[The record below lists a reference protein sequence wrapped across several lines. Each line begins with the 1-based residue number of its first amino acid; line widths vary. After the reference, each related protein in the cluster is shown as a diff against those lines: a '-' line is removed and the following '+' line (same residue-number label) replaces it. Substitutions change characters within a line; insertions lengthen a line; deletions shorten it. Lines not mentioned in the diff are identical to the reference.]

1 MISGSTHQDVYQN
14 VETLNCAGHR
24 LTPLGLHQSQIILF
38 THFWGATWLCFL
50 AKFTKKQQFIN
61 SSLFT
66 NRKINQNP
74 SKSLYSPDI
83 PRVSLMDILH
93 GFVGSIRCPR
103 IPDSGEFPQ
112 NPGPKA
118 LAPLR
123 AYPDGHG
130 RIPSERGVRMF
141 HLLNWTFSIAFCC

>member
-14 VETLNCAGHR
+14 VETLNCWPQVDTIGSSPITR
-24 LTPLGLHQSQIILF
+24 LYSSHTFEVPPDCVS
-38 THFWGATWLCFL
+38 WRSSP
-50 AKFTKKQQFIN
+50 KKQQFIN

-66 NRKINQNP
+66 NLKINQNP

-93 GFVGSIRCPR
+93 GFVFSQWINPTR
-103 IPDSGEFPQ
+103 IPDSAGSPQ
-112 NPGPKA
+112 DPGPKA

-130 RIPSERGVRMF
+130 RIPSVEGVF
-141 HLLNWTFSIAFCC
+141 GCFIC